1 MAKNILSVSSSRT
14 SPNEQII
21 HQDELLG
28 QNDEEDAVDNG
39 RSTLTIGGRR
49 SSFSKQS
56 DVDEIIEVVDEKE
69 IIQQMQRVDSA
80 KYKDEYV
87 YESCISPFFHIIYIC
102 LGILIIL
109 LIGLNFWFGF
119 HLLFLIALL
128 SVIGLLILVFT
139 GLSKCRIK
147 YQTQIVL

>member
-14 SPNEQII
+14 SSKEQII
-21 HQDELLG
+21 QQDELLG
-28 QNDEEDAVDNG
+28 QNDEEDAVDDG

-49 SSFSKQS
+49 STFSKQS

-87 YESCISPFFHIIYIC
+87 
-102 LGILIIL
+102 
-109 LIGLNFWFGF
+109 
-119 HLLFLIALL
+119 
-128 SVIGLLILVFT
+128 
-139 GLSKCRIK
+139 K
-147 YQTQIVL
+147 